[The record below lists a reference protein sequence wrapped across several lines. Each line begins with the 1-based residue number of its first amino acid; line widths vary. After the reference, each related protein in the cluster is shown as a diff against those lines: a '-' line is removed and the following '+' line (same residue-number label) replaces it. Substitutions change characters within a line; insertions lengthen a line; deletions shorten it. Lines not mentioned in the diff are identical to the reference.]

1 VDCWD
6 PGQFFAINVTL
17 EMEKR
22 HVSAYLLSST
32 IYTKLAA
39 TWDCEISSEK
49 IKIALAN
56 IVKRGVRSKTD
67 L

>member
-1 VDCWD
+1 VDCWG
-6 PGQFFAINVTL
+6 GQFFAINVTL

-32 IYTKLAA
+32 IYTKSA
-39 TWDCEISSEK
+39 TIWDCEISSEK
-49 IKIALAN
+49 TKTALTN
-56 IVKRGVRSKTD
+56 IVKQGVRSKTD